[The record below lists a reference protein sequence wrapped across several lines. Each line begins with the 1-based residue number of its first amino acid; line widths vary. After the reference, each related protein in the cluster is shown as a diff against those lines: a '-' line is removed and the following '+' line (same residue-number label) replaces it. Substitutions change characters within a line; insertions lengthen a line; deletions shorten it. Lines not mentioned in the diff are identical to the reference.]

1 MPSTVSSRRPGRPR
15 STAVHEALLTAT
27 QDLLIAVGFDRLS
40 VDAVAAR
47 VGASKHTIYRRWPNK
62 TELVV
67 AAVERSFQ
75 PPEVPDL
82 GALRDDLLACGRLY
96 IQDDDRTQRLLAGL
110 LTEMV
115 GNEDLRHTARRV
127 LGTPYADLFRTVLGR
142 AIQRGLVDPNVD
154 IATIGDIF
162 PAFAFHRVAVEAQ
175 PVDEE
180 MVRRVIDGCV
190 LPLLTSPSARPAT
203 GARRRSP
210 R

>member
-1 MPSTVSSRRPGRPR
+1 MPSSDPARAPGRPR
-15 STAVHEALLTAT
+15 SPAVHEALLTAT

-67 AAVERSFQ
+67 AAVERSFNA
-75 PPEVPDL
+75 PEVPDL
-82 GALRDDLLACGRLY
+82 GSLRADLLACGRSY

-115 GNEDLRHTARRV
+115 RNEHLRRTARRV
-127 LGTPYADLFRTVLGR
+127 LGTPYAELFPIVISR
-142 AIQRGLVDPNVD
+142 AVHRGLVDPGVD
-154 IATIGDIF
+154 IATVSEIF
-162 PAFAFHRVAVEAQ
+162 PAFAFHRVAVAAQ

-180 MVRRVIDGCV
+180 LVRRVIERCV
-190 LPLLTSPSARPAT
+190 LPLLPSPSAPQVTDRD
-203 GARRRSP
+203 RESP
-210 R
+210 